1 LGERA
6 RAGRAS
12 NTWWGRSLQGKWP
25 SGGGE
30 PGVGWLESTC
40 ECEVGE
46 LGLAAWGLVCSPHFY
61 FASMASL
68 GLKPAAEE
76 PQVPSL
82 EGCR

>member
-1 LGERA
+1 M
-6 RAGRAS
+6 
-12 NTWWGRSLQGKWP
+12 
-25 SGGGE
+25 
-30 PGVGWLESTC
+30 GWLESTC